1 MASRRSGS
9 RVKPYCLTVKTYT
22 ANTATG
28 KLSRKNIRISSNKQ
42 DLSQQ
47 EVSLPVS
54 ECLPNVNSEKFVAN
68 DLAVVLNTARDC
80 PGLPGEE

>member
-1 MASRRSGS
+1 M
-9 RVKPYCLTVKTYT
+9 KPYCLTVKTYT

-68 DLAVVLNTARDC
+68 DL
-80 PGLPGEE
+80 GLFDDRESYRRRTKHKVEI